1 MKQYRVSKHAE
12 DRAVERLEYER
23 HNAKSRLQQLM
34 QTAVH
39 VGTTKN
45 KQGKNCEVRDHIK
58 SRTRMI
64 LDGDLIVT
72 VYAMS
77 EPLTTS
83 QTELLPEELKDAIK
97 RKSNTIIKNKNR
109 SLRALKI
116 AVAEKNLEIA
126 HLKVN
131 LAKAKAPKTIDAINE
146 KLSAEEVEYA
156 ALRSREEKL
165 ESDIKEISKFGAL
178 YA

>member
-12 DRAVERLEYER
+12 DRAVERLGYER
-23 HNAKSRLQQLM
+23 RNAKSRLQQLM
-34 QTAVH
+34 QTAAN
-39 VGTTKN
+39 VGTTQN

-58 SRTRMI
+58 SRTRII

-72 VYAMS
+72 VYEMP

-83 QTELLPEELKDAIK
+83 QTKSLPEELKDAIK
-97 RKSNTIIKNKNR
+97 RKSNTIVKNKNR

-116 AVAEKNLEIA
+116 AIAEKNLDIA

-146 KLSAEEVEYA
+146 KLSAEEAEYA
-156 ALRSREEKL
+156 ALKSREEKL
-165 ESDIKEISKFGAL
+165 ESDINAISKFGDL
-178 YA
+178 YV

>member
-12 DRAVERLEYER
+12 DRAVKRLGYER
-23 HNAKSRLQQLM
+23 SNAKNNLQQLM

-39 VGTTKN
+39 VGTVQN
-45 KQGKNCEVRDHIK
+45 KQGKSCEVRDHIK

-72 VYAMS
+72 VYAMP
-77 EPLTTS
+77 EPLTS
-83 QTELLPEELKDAIK
+83 NQTKALPEELKDAIK

-116 AVAEKNLEIA
+116 AIAEKNLEIA

-146 KLSAEEVEYA
+146 KLSAGEVEYD
-156 ALRSREEKL
+156 ALKLREEKL
-165 ESDIKEISKFGAL
+165 ETDIKSISKFGDL
-178 YA
+178 YV